1 MTRAVLLTGAV
12 AWAIGA
18 VAGTVVAA
26 LGIESIERLLPPLA
40 IDTDALRGATV
51 AVAVGLGL
59 GALAHGAVLVGLR
72 RRRPR
77 AWTAGILLAALLST
91 TFIALAT
98 AAFTSAIATP
108 ASALALAGAG
118 AAASMAALG
127 YAVVTAG
134 LVAEKRSGEPV

>member
-1 MTRAVLLTGAV
+1 VTRAVLLTGAV
-12 AWAIGA
+12 AWAMGA
-18 VAGTVVAA
+18 GAATIVAA

-72 RRRPR
+72 RRHPR
-77 AWTAGILLAALLST
+77 AWTAGILLAALLAT
-91 TFIALAT
+91 TFIALST

-108 ASALALAGAG
+108 ASALALSGAG
-118 AAASMAALG
+118 AAAAVAALG
-127 YAVVTAG
+127 YAVVTIG
-134 LVAEKRSGEPV
+134 LVAEKRSGTPV

>member
-1 MTRAVLLTGAV
+1 VTRAVLLVGAV

-18 VAGTVVAA
+18 LGATLLAA
-26 LGIESIERLLPPLA
+26 IGVETLEGMLSPLA
-40 IDTDALRGATV
+40 IDTEALRGAIV
-51 AVAVGLGL
+51 AGAVGLAVGSL
-59 GALAHGAVLVGLR
+59 THGAILVGLR

-91 TFIALAT
+91 TFIALST

-118 AAASMAALG
+118 AAAAVAALG
-127 YAVVTAG
+127 YAVVTIG
-134 LVAEKRSGEPV
+134 LVAEKRSGTPV